1 MAERWPTEVI
11 SLGAQCWVA
20 KLIRDLF
27 PHMNGP
33 TGVFDWIG
41 TCPSMV
47 AHILVDDYITLCNP
61 AQYRVVGRNG
71 GNLQN
76 TFYEDHLRQRVLMDL
91 GRRGLSLADMGLHA
105 FYNYEL
111 PALFIHNTEG
121 GVHDMCRTLRPRG
134 RRE

>member
-1 MAERWPTEVI
+1 MADSNVI

-20 KLIRDLF
+20 KLIKDLF
-27 PHMNGP
+27 PHVNGP
-33 TGVFDWIG
+33 YGVFDWIG
-41 TCPSMV
+41 TCPTMV
-47 AHILVDDYITLCNP
+47 AHILVDDYNTLCNP

-76 TFYEDHLRQRVLMDL
+76 TFYEEHLMQRVLMNLD
-91 GRRGLSLADMGLHA
+91 RRGLSLADMGLHA
-105 FYNYEL
+105 YNYEI